1 MRRASQP
8 ISENFIKCMLPFSNI
23 FTDNQPIV
31 IELPPPTDLEITSI
45 QIPSS
50 IKSGEL
56 IQIQWTVTNAST
68 QLIAIDAATS
78 IIRSTDGGVS
88 WQQGS
93 PLAVVSLASVDHEV
107 WATTHDGVM
116 YSTDRGAINSSHLKV
131 LTG

>member
-1 MRRASQP
+1 MSRWGEATP
-8 ISENFIKCMLPFSNI
+8 LPTVNVGDAGR
-23 FTDNQPIV
+23 TPQ
-31 IELPPPTDLEITSI
+31 TSGH
-45 QIPSS
+45 PGPGSAFPNPV
-50 IKSGEL
+50 GL
-56 IQIQWTVTNAST
+56 
-68 QLIAIDAATS
+68 DAATS